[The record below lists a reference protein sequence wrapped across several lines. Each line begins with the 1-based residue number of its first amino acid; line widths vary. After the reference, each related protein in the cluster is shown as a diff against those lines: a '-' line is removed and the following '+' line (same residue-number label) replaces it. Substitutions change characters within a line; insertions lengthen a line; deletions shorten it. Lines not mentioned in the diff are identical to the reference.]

1 MAKSLGTLAAL
12 LLVTTCLAAPRP
24 PPGRPDRHATTYW
37 WRTTGAA
44 VTGTTHPD
52 RCSLLLYTKT
62 IAFAATWAAN
72 GVSLQFENNA
82 WKFADGQEVPILLHI
97 GSSEITS
104 VATGQDTILSTSID
118 GATAALLPHA
128 DSISMSYFA
137 AAGTDSSFSLTV
149 DPKKMPALLQALD
162 RCRKLLPQ

>member
-1 MAKSLGTLAAL
+1 M
-12 LLVTTCLAAPRP
+12 
-24 PPGRPDRHATTYW
+24 
-37 WRTTGAA
+37 
-44 VTGTTHPD
+44 
-52 RCSLLLYTKT
+52 LLYTKT